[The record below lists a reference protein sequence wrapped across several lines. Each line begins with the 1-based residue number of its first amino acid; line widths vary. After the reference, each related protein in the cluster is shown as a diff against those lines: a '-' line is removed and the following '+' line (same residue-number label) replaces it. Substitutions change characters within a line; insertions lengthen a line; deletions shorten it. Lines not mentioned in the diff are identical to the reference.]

1 MAIKTITLRPTGSEY
16 IVDPALNIAIESLTY
31 PPTTEVSEIY
41 LRVNEEVADGD
52 STYYKPGYT
61 VITDSIGF
69 SFTPPENYSSLIPV
83 SLRIYLNVTSE
94 YNADVMFIS
103 LDASSGTESLSEIF
117 RYTIPASTTYNS
129 VEYVVEGEHID
140 EIWKRVSS
148 ANPSLWSSALSI
160 RAVKANA
167 SKTANTKI
175 TQFYIEADFEVEE
188 SSGIYVRKNG
198 AFVEV
203 AQTYKKVSGAW
214 TEITTEECKSLIQ
227 SHS

>member
-16 IVDPALNIAIESLTY
+16 PKDPGTLSIDIASMTY
-31 PPTTEVSEIY
+31 PATSDVGEIY
-41 LRVNEEVADGD
+41 LRVNEEVSDGD
-52 STYYKPGYT
+52 STYYTSHHLYGS
-61 VITDSIGF
+61 SIGF
-69 SFTPPENYSSLIPV
+69 SFTVPEKYRWSIPV
-83 SLRIYLNVTSE
+83 ALRIYLNSTSA
-94 YNADVMFIS
+94 NDSQVALTSWDI
-103 LDASSGTESLSEIF
+103 SSGVAGNVNIIT
-117 RYTIPASTTYNS
+117 YTIPASSTYS
-129 VEYVVEGEHID
+129 AFEY
-140 EIWKRVSS
+140 S
-148 ANPSLWSSALSI
+148 APGTIIENMWSRIASWVPSISLPVICIGMTKNGS
-160 RAVKANA
+160 
-167 SKTANTKI
+167 SKTANAKI